1 MAKIAKPH
9 LLVVGGTGF
18 IGYHLVLAA
27 KKKGWKVSSISL
39 NKPKKYRYVKDVNYL
54 KVDIANLK
62 KLEKKLNQTF
72 TYVVNLG
79 GYGKHSSFGE
89 GGDKIIKVHFLGLV
103 NLIKVLNRKK
113 PKKFIQIGSSVEYGE
128 AQAPQKES
136 FDFNPSVA
144 SPYAL
149 AKSLCTQFLRTLYKT
164 EKYPVTILR
173 FFLVYGPKQDENRI
187 LPQIIKGCLKNKKFN
202 VSKGSQIRDFC
213 FIDDV
218 INAIFLTL
226 KSRDANGKIFNI
238 GSGKPKKIK
247 TVINQICKIIGKGKP
262 QFGKIKYK
270 IGENMN
276 LYPSIKKARIELKW
290 KPKVNFNYG
299 LKIVINSY
307 KR

>member
-173 FFLVYGPKQDENRI
+173 FFLVYGPKQDPNRV
-187 LPQIIKGCLKNKKFN
+187 LPQIISGCLKNKSIPA
-202 VSKGSQIRDFC
+202 SKGNQIRDFC
-213 FIDDV
+213 YIDDV
-218 INAIFLTL
+218 IDAIFLTL
-226 KSRDANGKIFNI
+226 TLKKVKGEIINI
-238 GSGKPKKIK
+238 GSGQPKKIK
-247 TVINQICKIIGKGKP
+247 EILNKTKKIIGKGDIR
-262 QFGKIKYK
+262 FGKIKYRK
-270 IGENMN
+270 NENMQ
-276 LYPSIKKARIELKW
+276 LYPNINKAKKKLKW
-290 KPKVNFNYG
+290 KPKFNFNRG
-299 LKIVINSY
+299 MKITINSY
-307 KR
+307 K